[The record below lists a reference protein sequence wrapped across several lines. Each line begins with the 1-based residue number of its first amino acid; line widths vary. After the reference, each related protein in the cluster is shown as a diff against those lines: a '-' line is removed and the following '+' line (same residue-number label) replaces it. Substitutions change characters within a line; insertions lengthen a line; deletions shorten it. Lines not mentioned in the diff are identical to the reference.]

1 MCDPKIRL
9 DGAPGARGR
18 RFSMRV
24 LLALFSLTASM
35 AVVPATAATVSDGV
49 RKLTFDVFLDD
60 RAIGYQRFALTPVGD
75 GMRIETQAEF
85 EVKLLLITAFAYD
98 HRNTE
103 LWRGGCLQAIDS
115 RTDSNGTKYAV
126 SGRARDSAFVV
137 ATNAGERSLGACVA
151 SFAYWDK
158 DVLLQRQ
165 RLLNSQTGEYMPVR
179 IDALGLD
186 SVRIGQRN
194 VAVQRYSLK
203 GQGLD
208 ITLAYAADGGDW
220 VALDSRL
227 DGGRTLRYRRSPGE
241 LRAPSVIQAARAG
254 GPEASR

>member
-1 MCDPKIRL
+1 
-9 DGAPGARGR
+9 
-18 RFSMRV
+18 MRSH
-24 LLALFSLTASM
+24 LALFAVTASL
-35 AVVPATAATVSDGV
+35 AVVPATPVNATVGDGV
-49 RKLTFDVFLDD
+49 RKLNFDVFLDD
-60 RAIGYQRFALTPVGD
+60 RAIGYQRFELTPAGD
-75 GMRIETQAEF
+75 GTRIETQAEF
-85 EVKLLLITAFAYD
+85 EVKLLRITAFAYE

-115 RTDSNGTKYAV
+115 RTDSNGKRYTV
-126 SGRARDSAFVV
+126 SGRARGAAFVV
-137 ATNAGERSLGACVA
+137 ATNEGERRLGDCVA

-179 IDALGLD
+179 IDSLGPD
-186 SVRIGQRN
+186 RVRIGQRD
-194 VAVQRYSLK
+194 VAVERYALR

-208 ITLAYAADGGDW
+208 ITLAYAAGGGDW

-241 LRAPSVIQAARAG
+241 LSAPSVVQTARAG
-254 GPEASR
+254 GPEAGR

>member
-1 MCDPKIRL
+1 
-9 DGAPGARGR
+9 
-18 RFSMRV
+18 MRS
-24 LLALFSLTASM
+24 LLALFAVTASL
-35 AVVPATAATVSDGV
+35 AVVPATPVNATVGDGV
-49 RKLTFDVFLDD
+49 RKLNFDVFLDD
-60 RAIGYQRFALTPVGD
+60 RAIGYQRFELTPAGD
-75 GMRIETQAEF
+75 GTRIETQAEF
-85 EVKLLLITAFAYD
+85 AVKLLLITAFAYD

-115 RTDSNGTKYAV
+115 RTDSNGKKYTL
-126 SGRARDSAFVV
+126 SGRARGTAFVV
-137 ATNAGERSLGACVA
+137 ATNEGERTLGDCVA

-179 IDALGLD
+179 IESLGPD
-186 SVRIGQRN
+186 RVRIGQRD
-194 VAVQRYSLK
+194 VAVERYALR

-208 ITLAYAADGGDW
+208 ITLAYTVGGGDW

-241 LRAPSVIQAARAG
+241 LSAPSVVQTARAG
-254 GPEASR
+254 GPEAGR